1 MAVIVGVSRYR
12 PWAAKYFDRSI
23 CLGDLGD
30 LGWDV
35 RCFLVVGISCQLFS
49 HNYSES
55 TLVLFCFWYLEY
67 LIDHECA

>member
-1 MAVIVGVSRYR
+1 MGVSRNR
-12 PWAAKYFDRSI
+12 PWAAKFPDRSI
-23 CLGDLGD
+23 CLEDLGD
-30 LGWDV
+30 LGGGV
-35 RCFLVVGISCQLFS
+35 KCFPVAGIPCRLFSS